1 MKWTAAIRTAALK
14 FSITKRRIPMQAA
27 VAVPARGN
35 ILRLFLSKAAFR
47 GNRANAV
54 HPDRGIDE
62 PYFFPAGAVY
72 PRHCAWTCDRG
83 LQKGGEEMTEL
94 LKAFLVGGLLC
105 VIGQLLIDKT
115 KLMSG
120 RILVLYVCIGC
131 ILGGLGIYQKIEG
144 FGGAGATDS
153 AYGLGFALRRGL

>member
-1 MKWTAAIRTAALK
+1 
-14 FSITKRRIPMQAA
+14 
-27 VAVPARGN
+27 
-35 ILRLFLSKAAFR
+35 
-47 GNRANAV
+47 
-54 HPDRGIDE
+54 
-62 PYFFPAGAVY
+62 
-72 PRHCAWTCDRG
+72 
-83 LQKGGEEMTEL
+83 MTEL

-144 FGGAGATDS
+144 FGGAGAPFRLR
-153 AYGLGFALRRGL
+153 ALAFALRRGS